1 MTLEVLGFFWGDSQ
15 SCIFSSMGHL
25 DRLGRVRSRRLAT
38 GDLLGIPKWLGGQED
53 STQAGADGLSTDL

>member
-1 MTLEVLGFFWGDSQ
+1 
-15 SCIFSSMGHL
+15 MGHL
-25 DRLGRVRSRRLAT
+25 DRLDRVRSRRLAT